1 MANNTK
7 TMIFQAY
14 VYLMTTKQIEKITV
28 KDVANQCGIT
38 RQTFYYHFQDLLD
51 VIEWGF
57 CQGTENT
64 LQKCLE
70 AETIKEALHTLLEQS
85 ASRRPFGKR
94 LLNSQKR
101 TQICSMVLEAIQ
113 KWLFVMFK
121 DRNENTDYS
130 VDELDFALH
139 FYAYA
144 IAGCVYDVILNENAD
159 LESIASQIAM
169 LIEPLAAKYS
179 SIPIM

>member
-14 VYLMTTKQIEKITV
+14 VYLVTTKQIEKITV

-57 CQGTENT
+57 CHGMENT
-64 LQKCLE
+64 LHKCLE
-70 AETIKEALHTLLEQS
+70 AKTIKEALHTLLENTYLH
-85 ASRRPFGKR
+85 RPFGKR

-113 KWLFVMFK
+113 KWLFVMLK
-121 DRNENTDYS
+121 DRNINMNYS

-144 IAGCVYDVILNENAD
+144 IAGCVYDIILDEDAD
-159 LESIASQIAM
+159 LESIASQIAV
-169 LIEPLAAKYS
+169 LIEPLASKYS
-179 SIPIM
+179 SIPVM